1 MSKVEKEQEV
11 KIIRDELDRVSSI
24 SALSNMK
31 GGKML
36 IEKMVK
42 EILGSVD
49 TLCLKYKTLSL
60 QEFVGIC
67 ADMNVKL
74 DLLKTFKKATKS
86 KKIATEDL
94 KKALDELELEED

>member
-1 MSKVEKEQEV
+1 MPNKEEI
-11 KIIRDELDRVSSI
+11 KLIRDELERVSSI
-24 SALSNMK
+24 SALSEMK

-36 IEKMVK
+36 IEKLIK

-49 TLCLKYKTLSL
+49 TLCLKYKTLTI

-86 KKIATEDL
+86 KKIAQEDL
-94 KKALDELELEED
+94 KKALEEIEE

>member
-1 MSKVEKEQEV
+1 MPNKEEI
-11 KIIRDELDRVSSI
+11 KLIRDELDRVSSI
-24 SALSNMK
+24 SALSEMK

-36 IEKMVK
+36 IEKLIK
-42 EILGSVD
+42 EILGSID
-49 TLCLKYKTLSL
+49 TLTLKYKELNI

-86 KKIATEDL
+86 KKIAQEDL
-94 KKALDELELEED
+94 KKALEADEE

>member
-1 MSKVEKEQEV
+1 MPNKEEI
-11 KIIRDELDRVSSI
+11 KLIRDELERVSSI
-24 SALSNMK
+24 SALSEMK

-36 IEKMVK
+36 IEKLIK

-49 TLCLKYKTLSL
+49 TLCLKYKTLTI

-86 KKIATEDL
+86 KKIAQEDL
-94 KKALDELELEED
+94 KKALEENEE

>member
-1 MSKVEKEQEV
+1 MPNKEEI
-11 KIIRDELDRVSSI
+11 KLIRDELERVSSI
-24 SALSNMK
+24 SALSEMK

-36 IEKMVK
+36 IEKLIK

-49 TLCLKYKTLSL
+49 TLCLKYKTLTI

-74 DLLKTFKKATKS
+74 DLLKTSKKATKS
-86 KKIATEDL
+86 KKIAQEDL
-94 KKALDELELEED
+94 KKALEENEE

>member
-11 KIIRDELDRVSSI
+11 KLIREDLDRVSSI

-36 IEKMVK
+36 IDKMIK

-49 TLCLKYKTLSL
+49 TLCLKYRSLTL

-67 ADMNVKL
+67 ADMNVKF
-74 DLLKTFKKATKS
+74 DLLKTFKTASKS
-86 KKIATEDL
+86 KKIAQEDL
-94 KKALDELELEED
+94 KKALEELELED

>member
-1 MSKVEKEQEV
+1 MPNKEEI
-11 KIIRDELDRVSSI
+11 KLIRDELERVSSI
-24 SALSNMK
+24 SALSEMK

-36 IEKMVK
+36 IEKLIK

-49 TLCLKYKTLSL
+49 TLCLKYKTLTI

-86 KKIATEDL
+86 KKIAQEDL
-94 KKALDELELEED
+94 KKTLEENEE

>member
-1 MSKVEKEQEV
+1 MPNKEEI
-11 KIIRDELDRVSSI
+11 KLIRDELERVSSI
-24 SALSNMK
+24 SSLSEMK

-36 IEKMVK
+36 IEKLIK

-49 TLCLKYKTLSL
+49 TLCLKYKTLTI

-86 KKIATEDL
+86 KKIAQEDL
-94 KKALDELELEED
+94 KKALEENEE